1 MSLVWAQS
9 NDKGVAVSSIVFE
22 SIVDAGCGMLR
33 GLKPPETV
41 KLASADQRYATGEL
55 VRRLLALAWRFR
67 ADCLWSLVLSLVL
80 LLLGI
85 AGLKLLGVV
94 IDVIRFAL
102 DPSLPPPVYPFD
114 WQPPA
119 GWPALR
125 IVTALSLAIVVQ
137 AVLRAA
143 FTYAYNMVTARL
155 TQGEIVPELRAQLYA
170 KLQRLSFRFFD
181 VHGSNSIFN
190 RVTGDVQ
197 NTRLFV
203 DGVLL
208 QGATMILTLAAYAVF
223 MWRIQPALTLA
234 CLGVSLPLWWLAQ
247 FYSARL
253 RPGYLLNR
261 ELTDKMVLLF
271 SETVRGMQT
280 VKGFAAEPHQVRR
293 FEEANDEVSSQQ
305 RKIFWDLSVFTP
317 GTQMLSQLSLVILFA
332 YGGWLYVQGKIP
344 LGSGLVVF
352 AGLLQQ
358 FTGQVATISTIAN
371 SVQQSLAAARRVF
384 EVLDTPLD
392 VQNNPGALPPG
403 RLTGRM
409 IFENVTFGYHADKPV
424 LADVSF
430 EAKPGQVIGIFGM
443 TGAGKSTLLGLIPR
457 FYDPQA
463 GRILADGKDV
473 RDLELDPFRRQI
485 GIVYQETFLFSNTV
499 SANIAFGHPHATM
512 EQIERAARI
521 ASAHEFITALPQG
534 YETVLGES
542 GVDLSGGQRQRLAL
556 ARALLLQPPILIL
569 DDPTASVDARTE
581 NEIVSALREAM
592 AGRTTFVVS
601 SRLSLLRR
609 ADLILVLEDGRLT
622 QTGTHAELV
631 HRPGPYHETAL
642 LQIMDLDE
650 GRSAIPMGT
659 SNAEH
664 STSNVEM
671 VDGSGMSAPTN
682 IKSQAARIA
691 PGRPFDA
698 GSAHVLQSD
707 GGARGGQGAVA
718 TGAHP
723 PDFPLHK
730 PLRHQAELAVPVDVH
745 PRSAIAG
752 AGVADWPHHHRPD
765 CGPGFVGDLLVCG
778 GVFRSGAVH
787 RGDTFISASGS
798 RSNWARRWCTT
809 CGRICSAS

>member
-1 MSLVWAQS
+1 LGFFFSFLAVWRFR
-9 NDKGVAVSSIVFE
+9 IVFD
-22 SIVDAGCGMLR
+22 SIAGAGCGIL
-33 GLKPPETV
+33 GVLKTSGTTQ
-41 KLASADQRYATGEL
+41 LAPDDHGYPTGEL
-55 VRRLLALAWRFR
+55 IRRLLGLAWRFR
-67 ADCLWSLVLSLVL
+67 RDCLWSLVLSVVL

-85 AGLKLLGVV
+85 MGLKLLGVV
-94 IDVIRFAL
+94 IDVIRYAL
-102 DPSLPPPVYPFD
+102 DPSLPAPVYPFG

-119 GWPALR
+119 GWSALQ
-125 IVTALSLAIVVQ
+125 VATALALAIVVQ
-137 AVLRAA
+137 AVLRAG
-143 FTYAYNMVTARL
+143 FTYSYNMVTARL
-155 TQGEIVPELRAQLYA
+155 AQGEIVPELRAQLYA

-208 QGATMILTLAAYAVF
+208 QGVTMILTLAAYAVF

-253 RPGYLLNR
+253 RPGYLRNR
-261 ELTDKMVLLF
+261 ELTDNMVLLF
-271 SETVRGMQT
+271 SESVRGMQT

-293 FEEANDEVSSQQ
+293 FEAANDEVSSQQ
-305 RKIFWDLSVFTP
+305 RRIFWDLSVFTP

-332 YGGWLYVQGKIP
+332 YGGWLYVEGKIP

-358 FTGQVATISTIAN
+358 FTGQVANISTIAN
-371 SVQQSLAAARRVF
+371 SVQQSLTAARRVF

-392 VQNNPGALPPG
+392 VQSRPGAIKPSL
-403 RLTGRM
+403 LTGRM
-409 IFENVTFGYHADKPV
+409 VFENVTFGYNADKPA
-424 LADVSF
+424 LTDVSF

-457 FYDPQA
+457 FYDPQR
-463 GRILADGKDV
+463 GRILADG
-473 RDLELDPFRRQI
+473 RDLRELELDTFRRQI
-485 GIVYQETFLFSNTV
+485 GIVYQESFLFSNTV

-512 EQIERAARI
+512 AQIERAARL

-534 YETVLGES
+534 YATVLGES

-601 SRLSLLRR
+601 GRLSLLRR
-609 ADLILVLEDGRLT
+609 ADLILVLEHGRLT

-642 LQIMDLDE
+642 LQIMDLVE
-650 GRSAIPMGT
+650 G
-659 SNAEH
+659 
-664 STSNVEM
+664 
-671 VDGSGMSAPTN
+671 
-682 IKSQAARIA
+682 QA
-691 PGRPFDA
+691 
-698 GSAHVLQSD
+698 
-707 GGARGGQGAVA
+707 
-718 TGAHP
+718 
-723 PDFPLHK
+723 
-730 PLRHQAELAVPVDVH
+730 
-745 PRSAIAG
+745 
-752 AGVADWPHHHRPD
+752 
-765 CGPGFVGDLLVCG
+765 
-778 GVFRSGAVH
+778 
-787 RGDTFISASGS
+787 
-798 RSNWARRWCTT
+798 
-809 CGRICSAS
+809 